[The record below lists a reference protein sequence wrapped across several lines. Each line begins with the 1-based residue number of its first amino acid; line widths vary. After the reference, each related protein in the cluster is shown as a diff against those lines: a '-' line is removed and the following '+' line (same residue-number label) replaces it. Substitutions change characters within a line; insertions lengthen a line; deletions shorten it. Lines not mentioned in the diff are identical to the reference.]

1 MFLVLISLLL
11 WKAFDYVSLCFSMC
25 NLTKVIYTNIGNL
38 VQFIVTMK
46 SYQQNLEK
54 LGETFTEGEK
64 EKK

>member
-1 MFLVLISLLL
+1 
-11 WKAFDYVSLCFSMC
+11 MC

-38 VQFIVTMK
+38 VKFIVTMK
-46 SYQQNLEK
+46 FYQQNLEK